1 MQPTILLIA
10 VLYVR
15 WFGTPTWLQID
26 GWVKPWLTMFKRTK
40 LWGHQWLFHLIVLA
54 IPLGICFFALKW
66 AEGQGGVPYFLFTA
80 VILFYCIGRDG
91 FREPI
96 TAFIASVNTGDLQ
109 ESMRLAKELG
119 VPTVSEE
126 RPLLYRDVLLAS
138 SYRAMERLFVVF
150 FWFVI
155 AGPIGALLYRLVRLY
170 FSASKSEQDPDVKEG
185 RALITLSW
193 LLEWPVVRL
202 LGLSFAITGNFMSCM
217 QRWRHSLL
225 CFKTPSDQVLGNAVG
240 GALDIDVDCIFDC
253 ELICAELEALMALF
267 YRTSLFWLCGLAVY
281 VLIGL

>member
-1 MQPTILLIA
+1 
-10 VLYVR
+10 
-15 WFGTPTWLQID
+15 
-26 GWVKPWLTMFKRTK
+26 
-40 LWGHQWLFHLIVLA
+40 
-54 IPLGICFFALKW
+54 
-66 AEGQGGVPYFLFTA
+66 
-80 VILFYCIGRDG
+80 LFYCIGRDS

-96 TAFIASVNTGDLQ
+96 TAFIDSVNKGDLQ

-119 VPTVSEE
+119 VPAANED

-155 AGPIGALLYRLVRLY
+155 AGPIGALLYRLIRL
-170 FSASKSEQDPDVKEG
+170 FHTASKLEQAPDEQERSV
-185 RALITLSW
+185 LMTLSW
-193 LLEWPVVRL
+193 LVEWPVVRL
-202 LGLSFAITGNFMSCM
+202 LGLSFAITGNFMTCM

-253 ELICAELEALMALF
+253 DSICAELEALMALF

>member
-15 WFGTPTWLQID
+15 WFGAPTWLQID
-26 GWVKPWLTMFKRTK
+26 GWVKPWLGMFKYTK
-40 LWGHQWLFHLIVLA
+40 HGARQWFSCFLMLLM
-54 IPLGICFFALKW
+54 PLGVCFVALKW
-66 AEGQGGVPYFLFTA
+66 AEAQGGIPYFLLTA
-80 VILFYCIGRDG
+80 VILLYCIGRDA

-96 TAFIASVNTGDLQ
+96 IAFINSVNKGDLQ

-119 VPTVSEE
+119 VPEASEE

-155 AGPIGALLYRLVRLY
+155 AGPIGALLYRLVRL
-170 FSASKSEQDPDVKEG
+170 FHTNTRAEQAPGGQEG
-185 RALITLSW
+185 NALMTLSW

-202 LGLSFAITGNFMSCM
+202 LGLSFAITGNFMTCM

-225 CFKTPSDQVLGNAVG
+225 CFKTPSEQVLGNAVG